1 MRVDSLRLGGTYGLM
16 STIIIV
22 EEDQAAGEWVADMCR
37 KLGHTVTV
45 ATTGHAG
52 LAAIKKASPCT
63 ALVSTTVADLS
74 GYEIARR
81 LNYDYA
87 VSVILMFGDD
97 ADASGDLLI
106 AKGVAEFIRKPINAF
121 DLEARLAR
129 ATELGTI
136 FRVRERLVN
145 ELERLSQTDGLTG
158 LLNARVFFKQLAV
171 ACRLAVEEAKPLS
184 VVMVDLDHFK
194 RLNDQL
200 GHSVG
205 NDALQLVGS
214 SMLSH
219 LKPTHHAFRYGGEEF
234 IVLMPDTELPEAGE
248 LAEFLRID
256 IETMG
261 KTHFA
266 EAQVTASVGVVRLGE
281 GESPESLTARVD
293 KAMYEAKSGGR
304 NRVVVAP
311 LNVGA

>member
-1 MRVDSLRLGGTYGLM
+1 M

-87 VSVILMFGDD
+87 VSVILMFG
-97 ADASGDLLI
+97 
-106 AKGVAEFIRKPINAF
+106 
-121 DLEARLAR
+121 
-129 ATELGTI
+129 
-136 FRVRERLVN
+136 
-145 ELERLSQTDGLTG
+145 
-158 LLNARVFFKQLAV
+158 
-171 ACRLAVEEAKPLS
+171 EEAKPLS

-234 IVLMPDTELPEAGE
+234 IVLMPGTELPEAGE

-266 EAQVTASVGVVRLGE
+266 EAQVTASVGVDRLGE